1 MGHGHH
7 HHDHNRSASNIKN
20 AIWLNTGFALLE
32 LAGGLY
38 TNSVAILS
46 DALHDIG
53 DSLSLGLSYF
63 FEKKSVQGR
72 DKDFSYGYKRFSL
85 LGAFV
90 SSMILVLGSVF
101 IISEAIERL
110 ANPEETNAPGMLLLS
125 FIGIAVNTIAMLRLK
140 RGNSLSE
147 KVVSLHFLEDVL
159 GWAAIMIGSLV
170 MMVADV
176 PILDPV
182 LSLLI
187 AGYILFNIYKNL
199 RLAFKIVLQGTPEN
213 VDLSEINR
221 RIQSIPGV
229 ISTHDMHTW
238 TMDGRFN
245 VMTLHVVLNKKISIE
260 EIQTVKDE
268 IRHCVEHLNIQHLT
282 IETELEDQSCNLTKC

>member
-85 LGAFV
+85 LGAFI